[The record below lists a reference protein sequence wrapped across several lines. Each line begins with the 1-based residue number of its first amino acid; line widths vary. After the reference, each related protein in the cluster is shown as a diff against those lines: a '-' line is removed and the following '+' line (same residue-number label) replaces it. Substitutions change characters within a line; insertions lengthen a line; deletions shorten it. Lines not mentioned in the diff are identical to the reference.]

1 MSQPYELTASD
12 EQLINLMERGEKI
25 ESFPADSRKYIEL
38 VTGILFQFAD
48 SEMSGAAGYTRFIN
62 LGPTIDDRRT
72 LATIAAEKMSMV
84 QSTYKLLREL
94 GLNMDKYFSSHCW
107 EARIQRKATLGFR
120 RAASDRRL
128 NALMYPLES
137 WADVAVFTYLMASM
151 ACLQLEEFAGSSFLP
166 WSDLVGQFLTLEKTH
181 AKFGQS
187 QMEKIVNQEG
197 DSQAIQLSLD
207 YWFERVLTSFGPAQ
221 SMNNELYRRFK
232 LKSKQNET
240 LAKDWQNEVVATCH
254 LLGLQIAAV
263 GVRDATTCH

>member
-1 MSQPYELTASD
+1 MNQPYELTVSD

-25 ESFPADSRKYIEL
+25 ESFSADSRKYIEL

-48 SEMSGAAGYTRFIN
+48 SEMAGAAGYTRFIN

-72 LATIAAEKMSMV
+72 LAGIAAEKMSMV
-84 QSTYKLLREL
+84 QSTYNLLREL

-128 NALMYPLES
+128 NALMFPLES

-166 WSDLVGQFLTLEKTH
+166 WSELVAEFLVLERTH

-187 QMEKIVNQEG
+187 QMEKIVRQEG
-197 DSQAIQLSLD
+197 DLQPVQLSMD

-232 LKSKQNET
+232 LKSKQNEA
-240 LAKDWQNEVVATCH
+240 LAKDWQHEVVATCNS
-254 LLGLQIAAV
+254 LGLQITASGA
-263 GVRDATTCH
+263 RDATACH

>member
-12 EQLINLMERGEKI
+12 EQLIKLMERGEKI
-25 ESFPADSRKYIEL
+25 ASFPADSRKYIEL

-62 LGPTIDDRRT
+62 LGPTIDDRRA

-166 WSDLVGQFLTLEKTH
+166 WSDLVGEFLVLEKNH

-187 QMEKIVNQEG
+187 QMEKIVTQEG
-197 DSQAIQLSLD
+197 DSQAAQLSVD

-221 SMNNELYRRFK
+221 SINNELYRRFK
-232 LKSKQNET
+232 LKTKQNET
-240 LAKDWQNEVVATCH
+240 LAKDWQNGVVATCDS
-254 LLGLQIAAV
+254 LGLQIAAA
-263 GVRDATTCH
+263 GVHNATACH

>member
-1 MSQPYELTASD
+1 MNQPYELTAAD
-12 EQLINLMERGEKI
+12 QQLISLMERGQKVQ
-25 ESFPADSRKYIEL
+25 SFPADSRKYIEL

-48 SEMSGAAGYTRFIN
+48 SEMAGAAGYTRFIN

-84 QSTYKLLREL
+84 QSTYNLLREL

-128 NALMYPLES
+128 NALMYPLEN

-151 ACLQLEEFAGSSFLP
+151 ASLQLEEFAGSSFLP
-166 WSDLVGQFLTLEKTH
+166 WSQLVEGFLVLERTH
-181 AKFGQS
+181 ATFGQT
-187 QMEKIVNQEG
+187 QMEKIVTQEG
-197 DSQAIQLSLD
+197 DSQSIQFSMD
-207 YWFERVLTSFGPAQ
+207 YWFDRVLTSFGPAQ

-232 LKSKQNET
+232 LKSKQNEA
-240 LAKDWQNEVVATCH
+240 LAKDWRHEVVATCNS
-254 LLGLQIAAV
+254 LGLSITSIGA
-263 GVRDATTCH
+263 RDATACH